1 MKSGDPSE
9 LIPWLILVVILG
21 ELVISAF
28 LSIKKR
34 TKK

>member
-1 MKSGDPSE
+1 MDDPSQ